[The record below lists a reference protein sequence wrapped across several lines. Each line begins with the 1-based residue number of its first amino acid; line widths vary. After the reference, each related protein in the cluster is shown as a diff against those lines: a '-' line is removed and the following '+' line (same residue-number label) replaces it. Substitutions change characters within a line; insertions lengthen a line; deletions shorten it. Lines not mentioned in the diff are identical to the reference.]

1 VAQDMKGEFNEDME
15 NLREKK
21 ESNRNPE
28 NKKSLKSN
36 KKYLKTTP
44 ADWNKWETEFQS
56 LKTK

>member
-1 VAQDMKGEFNEDME
+1 MKGEFNEDME

-36 KKYLKTTP
+36 KK
-44 ADWNKWETEFQS
+44 
-56 LKTK
+56 